1 MELLVSFFHIACSE
15 SLHGSYML
23 DFIQDQGLD
32 VIAEGLDTLKH
43 MAGDMNEVCSNFQ
56 VLTIIQ
62 FTFFGFHALI
72 NCI

>member
-1 MELLVSFFHIACSE
+1 
-15 SLHGSYML
+15 ML